1 YLMNLTKDNSRAT
14 VHRPSYLDYNRVK
27 RFDDSGRVVGEWR
40 FLGLYTTAAY
50 HASPREIP
58 ILRRKVERVLS
69 RAAFPHD
76 SHNEKALIEILE
88 SHPRDE
94 LLQVAVDELF
104 EIAMG
109 ILYLGERHRLQ
120 LFVRRDS
127 FGRFLSCLVFVPRD
141 RFNTENRRR
150 IEAILRR
157 RLRAVSVDYTTR
169 VSESVLVRLH
179 YMIYID
185 PADPPEYDVREI
197 EMQLVAATRS

>member
-1 YLMNLTKDNSRAT
+1 M
-14 VHRPSYLDYNRVK
+14 
-27 RFDDSGRVVGEWR
+27 
-40 FLGLYTTAAY
+40 
-50 HASPREIP
+50 
-58 ILRRKVERVLS
+58 
-69 RAAFPHD
+69 
-76 SHNEKALIEILE
+76 
-88 SHPRDE
+88 
-94 LLQVAVDELF
+94 
-104 EIAMG
+104 
-109 ILYLGERHRLQ
+109 
-120 LFVRRDS
+120 RRDS

-197 EMQLVAATRS
+197 EMLLVAATRSWADDLESALVHELGEELGNQLHHRYREAFPAAYRAACKSGSR